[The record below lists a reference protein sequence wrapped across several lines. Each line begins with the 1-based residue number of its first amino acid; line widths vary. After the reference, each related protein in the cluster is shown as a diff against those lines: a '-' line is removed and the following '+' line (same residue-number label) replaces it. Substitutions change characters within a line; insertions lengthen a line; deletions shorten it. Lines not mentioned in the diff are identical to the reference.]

1 VSANSVQETP
11 PRRDS
16 VFRAIRVR
24 FPDLSRDRFAAHVA
38 ALVTSSVIAQSI
50 TALGT
55 LALARLA
62 TPSAFGALAL
72 FLTVVY
78 TLFPLASLRYEN
90 AILLPEDESEAAD
103 VHVLCLFLLLAVSVS
118 AFAGLWF
125 GREWIIRLVG
135 REVAPWL
142 PLAPVGIAGLGLF
155 QILSAW
161 CTRRKA
167 FQRLAFARIVI
178 AALTIGFQIGLLLTG
193 RTAARGLILGWVIG
207 QSSGALILAILIAKE
222 DGPVLRQSL
231 NSGRLIAA
239 LVKHRRFPLYT
250 APYSLVGNAGKQVTV
265 LLLKTFS
272 SIYTVGLFSFASRI
286 VSLPSALVTAA
297 LNQVFFQ
304 KAAVE
309 LRLGTLEPFATRL
322 LGALSLLG
330 IPVVVFFVFEANPLF
345 MLLFGRQ
352 WSGASGFA
360 AILVISAYFDFSA
373 SWLDRIFDITGRQNL
388 ALVWLVTRSLIV
400 LVVLAVGLSVTH
412 NELLSVG
419 VYAVTDFCCQL
430 WWLIWV
436 FRAAGFRLGGLFST
450 ARNVIVAGL
459 TTAALLG
466 LVHAELGELRGAILS
481 SLIVASIEIVL
492 FRGLRQ
498 ERWV

>member
-1 VSANSVQETP
+1 VGANSVQETP

-16 VFRAIRVR
+16 VLRAIRAR

-62 TPSAFGALAL
+62 TPSDFGALAL
-72 FLTVVY
+72 FLAVVY

-90 AILLPEDESEAAD
+90 AILLPEGEPEAAD
-103 VHVLCLFLLLAVSVS
+103 IHVLCLFLLLAVSAS
-118 AFAGLWF
+118 AFAGLWL
-125 GREWIIRLVG
+125 GRELIIRLVG

-142 PLAPVGIAGLGLF
+142 PLASVGIAGLGLF

-167 FQRLAFARIVI
+167 FRRLAYVRVVI
-178 AALTIGFQIGLLLTG
+178 AALTIGFQIGLVLTG
-193 RTAARGLILGWVIG
+193 PAAAGGLILGWVIG

-222 DGPVLRQSL
+222 DGPSLRQSL
-231 NSGRLIAA
+231 NTGRLIAA
-239 LVKHRRFPLYT
+239 FVKHRRFPLYT

-265 LLLKTFS
+265 LLLRTFS
-272 SIYTVGLFSFASRI
+272 SIHTVGLFSFASRI

-297 LNQVFFQ
+297 MNQVFFQ

-309 LRLGTLEPFATRL
+309 LRRGTLEPFATRL

-345 MLLFGRQ
+345 ILLFGRQ

-373 SWLDRIFDITGRQNL
+373 SWLDRIFDITGKQNL
-388 ALVWLVTRSLIV
+388 ALVWLFSRTLAILLV
-400 LVVLAVGLSVTH
+400 LTVGLSLTH
-412 NELLSVG
+412 NDLLSIG
-419 VYAVTDFCCQL
+419 IYAVTDFCCCI

-436 FRAAGFRLGGLFST
+436 FRAARFRLGSLFPV

-459 TTAALLG
+459 ATAALVG
-466 LVHAELGELRGAILS
+466 LVHSELGDVRGAILS
-481 SLIVASIEIVL
+481 FLIVASIEIVL